1 MSSLSILQHG
11 WSVSPESSIRSQQQH
26 CYRLLFLY
34 PHPLL
39 TLFLPLTSS
48 LTLFLAFNPHP
59 SSRPP
64 FSFNGTR
71 NEGRKERVEICFQAK
86 LTICQNSFALSRRLT
101 NLRQRDEGV
110 NGLINPISN
119 QWPYLN
125 IDKQIQISCKCAFK
139 ACWLLRHCR
148 FFLPLYCSRETPFLW
163 YGCNLF

>member
-1 MSSLSILQHG
+1 MSSLSILHHG
-11 WSVSPESSIRSQQQH
+11 WSVSPESNIRSQQQH

-34 PHPLL
+34 PQPLL
-39 TLFLPLTSS
+39 PLFLPLTSS

-86 LTICQNSFALSRRLT
+86 LTICQNSFALSPRLT

-125 IDKQIQISCKCAFK
+125 IYKQIQISCKCAFK
-139 ACWLLRHCR
+139 ACWLKLH
-148 FFLPLYCSRETPFLW
+148 YPFLSSPL
-163 YGCNLF
+163 LFQRNSFSLLGM